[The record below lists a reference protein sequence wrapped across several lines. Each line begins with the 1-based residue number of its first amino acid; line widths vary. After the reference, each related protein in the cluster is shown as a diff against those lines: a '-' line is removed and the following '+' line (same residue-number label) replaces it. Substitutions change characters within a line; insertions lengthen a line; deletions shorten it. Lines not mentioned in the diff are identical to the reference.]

1 MGRPRD
7 LNVAAVPPTEMKLT
21 DLYSELSD
29 LSVGGPSDVGVAE
42 VPSTIVG
49 LDDLRVAVPSEN
61 FAEVPHTGL
70 ADQEIKLSGKWIQKL
85 QS

>member
-1 MGRPRD
+1 MKVAEFREKIYEMV
-7 LNVAAVPPTEMKLT
+7 LSLANNVEMQ
-21 DLYSELSD
+21 
-29 LSVGGPSDVGVAE
+29 PSDVGVAE